1 MSGRDAILARI
12 RAATGGAKGEAA
24 EWLAARPRGPRPAR
38 AADDPLERF
47 AAEARAAGS
56 TVAGPVPPEDVPTEI
71 AEWLV
76 GENLPARL
84 AASPDPALDR
94 YPWSSRP
101 LLTLERRRAEPEDR
115 AALTPC
121 FAGIAETGTLAMLSG
136 PERPVTLN
144 FLPEAHIALV
154 RTRDLVGAYEDLWER
169 VREAGDAPRTV
180 NLITG
185 PSRSADIGQELRMGA
200 HGPRRLHIVLV
211 DDEQAAN
218 IVDDERAENVDD
230 DEQAAGSDDG

>member
-12 RAATGGAKGEAA
+12 RAATGGAKGEA
-24 EWLAARPRGPRPAR
+24 EERLAACPRGPRPAR
-38 AADDPLERF
+38 ADDGPVARF

-56 TVAGPVPPEDVPTEI
+56 TVSDPILPENVPAAI
-71 AEWLV
+71 AEWLAA
-76 GENLPARL
+76 ENLPARL

-94 YPWSSRP
+94 FPWSSRP

-115 AALTPC
+115 VALTPC
-121 FAGIAETGTLAMLSG
+121 FAGVAETGTLAMLSG

-144 FLPEAHIALV
+144 FLPEAHVALV
-154 RTRDLVGAYEDLWER
+154 STRDLVGAYEDMWAR
-169 VREAGDAPRTV
+169 MRAAGATPRAV

-211 DDEQAAN
+211 DEG
-218 IVDDERAENVDD
+218 RPG
-230 DEQAAGSDDG
+230 GSDAC

>member
-12 RAATGGAKGEAA
+12 RAATGGAEGDAPDR
-24 EWLAARPRGPRPAR
+24 LAARPRGPRPAR
-38 AADDPLERF
+38 ADDDPVARF
-47 AAEARAAGS
+47 MAEARAAGG
-56 TVAGPVPPEDVPTEI
+56 TVSGPVPPEDVPAAI
-71 AEWLV
+71 AEWLAA
-76 GENLPARL
+76 ENLPARL

-101 LLTLERRRAEPEDR
+101 LLTLERRRADPGDR
-115 AALTPC
+115 VSLTPC
-121 FAGIAETGTLAMLSG
+121 FAGVAETGTLAMLSS

-144 FLPEAHIALV
+144 FLPEAHVALV
-154 RTRDLVGAYEDLWER
+154 GTRDLVGAYEDLWAR
-169 VREAGDAPRTV
+169 VREAGETPRAV

-211 DDEQAAN
+211 DDARVED
-218 IVDDERAENVDD
+218 VDDGGPDA
-230 DEQAAGSDDG
+230 S

>member
-1 MSGRDAILARI
+1 MSAREAILARI
-12 RAATGGAKGEAA
+12 RAATGGDAGDAPER
-24 EWLAARPRGPRPAR
+24 LAARPEGPRPAR
-38 AADDPLERF
+38 AADDPVERF

-56 TVAGPVPPEDVPTEI
+56 TVSGPVPPEDVPAAV

-76 GENLPARL
+76 AENLPARL

-94 YPWSSRP
+94 FPWSSRP

-115 AALTPC
+115 VALTPC
-121 FAGIAETGTLAMLSG
+121 FAGVAETGTLAMLSG

-154 RTRDLVGAYEDLWER
+154 STRDLVGAYEDMWSR
-169 VREAGDAPRTV
+169 MRAAGATPRAV

-200 HGPRRLHIVLV
+200 HGPRKLHIVLV
-211 DDEQAAN
+211 DDG
-218 IVDDERAENVDD
+218 RPG
-230 DEQAAGSDDG
+230 GSDAC

>member
-12 RAATGGAKGEAA
+12 RAATGCAKGEA
-24 EWLAARPRGPRPAR
+24 EERLAARPRGPRPAR

-47 AAEARAAGS
+47 TAEARAAGS
-56 TVAGPVPPEDVPTEI
+56 TVAGPVPPEDVPAEI

-76 GENLPARL
+76 NENLPAHL

-101 LLTLERRRAEPEDR
+101 LLMLERRRAEPEDR
-115 AALTPC
+115 VALTPC
-121 FAGIAETGTLAMLSG
+121 FAGVAETGTLAMLSG

-154 RTRDLVGAYEDLWER
+154 SARDLVGAYEDLWER
-169 VREAGDAPRTV
+169 VREAGDTPRTV

-211 DDEQAAN
+211 DD
-218 IVDDERAENVDD
+218 DERVD
-230 DEQAAGSDDG
+230 GSDDG

>member
-1 MSGRDAILARI
+1 MSGRDTILARI
-12 RAATGGAKGEAA
+12 RAATAGATAEAT

-56 TVAGPVPPEDVPTEI
+56 TVAGPVPPEAVPAEI
-71 AEWLV
+71 AKWLV
-76 GENLPARL
+76 SENLPARL

-115 AALTPC
+115 VALTPC
-121 FAGIAETGTLAMLSG
+121 FAGVAETGTLAMLSG

-154 RTRDLVGAYEDLWER
+154 CTRDLAGAYEDLWER
-169 VREAGDAPRTV
+169 VRAAGDPPRTV

-218 IVDDERAENVDD
+218 IVDDEQAENIDD
-230 DEQAAGSDDG
+230 DEQAAGSDGG

>member
-1 MSGRDAILARI
+1 MSGRAAILARI
-12 RAATGGAKGEAA
+12 RAATGGAHEEAA
-24 EWLAARPRGPRPAR
+24 QRLSLRPLGPRPER
-38 AADDPLERF
+38 ADDAPLERF
-47 AAEARAAGS
+47 MAEAAAAGC
-56 TVAGPVPPEDVPTEI
+56 TVAGPVPPAEVPAAV
-71 AEWLV
+71 AEWLAA
-76 GENLPARL
+76 ENLPARL

-101 LLTLERRRAEPEDR
+101 LLALERRKAEAPDR
-115 AALTPC
+115 VSLTPC

-144 FLPEAHIALV
+144 FLPEAHVALLGA
-154 RTRDLVGAYEDLWER
+154 RDLVGAYEDLWAR
-169 VREAGDAPRTV
+169 LRETGKTPRTV

-211 DDEQAAN
+211 DDGGPE
-218 IVDDERAENVDD
+218 
-230 DEQAAGSDDG
+230 GSDGC

>member
-12 RAATGGAKGEAA
+12 RVATGSA
-24 EWLAARPRGPRPAR
+24 EGDAPDRLATRPPGPRPAR
-38 AADDPLERF
+38 AGDEPVARF
-47 AAEARAAGS
+47 ASEAAAAGC
-56 TVAGPVPPEDVPTEI
+56 TLTDLVPPEDVPAAI
-71 AEWLV
+71 AEWLAA
-76 GENLPARL
+76 ENLPARL

-101 LLTLERRRAEPEDR
+101 LLTLERRRAEAEDR
-115 AALTPC
+115 VSLTPC
-121 FAGIAETGTLAMLSG
+121 FAGVAETGTLATLSG

-144 FLPEAHIALV
+144 FLPEAHVALV
-154 RTRDLVGAYEDLWER
+154 STRDLVGAYEDLWTR
-169 VREAGDAPRTV
+169 VRAVGDTPRTV

-211 DDEQAAN
+211 DDGPPESS
-218 IVDDERAENVDD
+218 DET
-230 DEQAAGSDDG
+230 

>member
-1 MSGRDAILARI
+1 MSAREAIFARI
-12 RAATGGAKGEAA
+12 RAATGGDAGDAPER
-24 EWLAARPRGPRPAR
+24 LAARPTGPRPAR
-38 AADDPLERF
+38 AGDDPVERF

-56 TVAGPVPPEDVPTEI
+56 TVSEPVPPEDVPAAV

-76 GENLPARL
+76 AENLPARL

-94 YPWSSRP
+94 FPWSARP

-115 AALTPC
+115 VALTPC
-121 FAGIAETGTLAMLSG
+121 FAGVAETGTLAMLSG

-154 RTRDLVGAYEDLWER
+154 STRDLVGAYEDMWAR
-169 VREAGDAPRTV
+169 MRAAGATPRAV

-200 HGPRRLHIVLV
+200 HGPRKLHIVLV
-211 DDEQAAN
+211 DEG
-218 IVDDERAENVDD
+218 RPG
-230 DEQAAGSDDG
+230 GSDVC

>member
-12 RAATGGAKGEAA
+12 RAATGGARGDAPDR
-24 EWLAARPRGPRPAR
+24 LATRPPGPRPAR
-38 AADDPLERF
+38 ADDDPVARF
-47 AAEARAAGS
+47 ASEATAAGS
-56 TVAGPVPPEDVPTEI
+56 TLSGPVRPEDVP
-71 AEWLV
+71 AAVAAWLAA
-76 GENLPARL
+76 ENLPARL

-94 YPWSSRP
+94 YPWGSRP

-115 AALTPC
+115 VSLTPC

-154 RTRDLVGAYEDLWER
+154 STRDLVGAYEDLWAR
-169 VREAGDAPRTV
+169 VRAAGETPRTV

-211 DDEQAAN
+211 DDERVEG
-218 IVDDERAENVDD
+218 IDDERMK
-230 DEQAAGSDDG
+230 GSDGGSAEGSDEA

>member
-12 RAATGGAKGEAA
+12 RAATGGAKGEA
-24 EWLAARPRGPRPAR
+24 EERLAARPRGPRPAR

-56 TVAGPVPPEDVPTEI
+56 TVAGPVSPEEVPAAI
-71 AEWLV
+71 ADWLV
-76 GENLPARL
+76 NENLPARL

-94 YPWSSRP
+94 FPWSSRP

-115 AALTPC
+115 VALTPC

-144 FLPEAHIALV
+144 FLPEAHVALV
-154 RTRDLVGAYEDLWER
+154 STRDLVGAYEDMWAR
-169 VREAGDAPRTV
+169 MRAAGATPRAV

-200 HGPRRLHIVLV
+200 HGPRKLHIVLV
-211 DDEQAAN
+211 DDGPPEA
-218 IVDDERAENVDD
+218 
-230 DEQAAGSDDG
+230 SDAC

>member
-12 RAATGGAKGEAA
+12 RAATGGAKGEA
-24 EWLAARPRGPRPAR
+24 EERLAARPGGPRPAR

-56 TVAGPVPPEDVPTEI
+56 TVSEPVLPENVPAAI

-76 GENLPARL
+76 AENLPARL

-115 AALTPC
+115 VALTPC
-121 FAGIAETGTLAMLSG
+121 FAGVAETGTLVMLSG

-144 FLPEAHIALV
+144 FLPEAHVALV
-154 RTRDLVGAYEDLWER
+154 STRDLVGAYEDMWAR
-169 VREAGDAPRTV
+169 MRAAGATPRAV

-200 HGPRRLHIVLV
+200 HGPRKLHIVLV
-211 DDEQAAN
+211 DDGPPEA
-218 IVDDERAENVDD
+218 
-230 DEQAAGSDDG
+230 SDAC

>member
-1 MSGRDAILARI
+1 MSAREAIFARI
-12 RAATGGAKGEAA
+12 RAATGGKAGDAPA
-24 EWLAARPRGPRPAR
+24 RLATRPRGPRPAR
-38 AADDPLERF
+38 AADDPVERF

-56 TVAGPVPPEDVPTEI
+56 TVAGPVPPEEVPAAV
-71 AEWLV
+71 AEWLTA
-76 GENLPARL
+76 ENLPARL
-84 AASPDPALDR
+84 AASPDPALGR
-94 YPWSSRP
+94 FPWSRRP

-115 AALTPC
+115 VALTPC

-154 RTRDLVGAYEDLWER
+154 GTRDLVGAYEDMWAR
-169 VREAGDAPRTV
+169 MRAAGAAPRAV

-185 PSRSADIGQELRMGA
+185 PSRSADIGQELRLGA

-211 DDEQAAN
+211 DDEQAEN
-218 IVDDERAENVDD
+218 I
-230 DEQAAGSDDG
+230 DDGPPESADDC

>member
-1 MSGRDAILARI
+1 MSGRGAILARI
-12 RAATGGAKGEAA
+12 RAATGGARADAA
-24 EWLAARPRGPRPAR
+24 ERLAARPRGPRPAR
-38 AADDPLERF
+38 AGGAPVARF
-47 AAEARAAGS
+47 TAEARAAGS
-56 TVAGPVPPEDVPTEI
+56 TVSGPVPPQEAP
-71 AEWLV
+71 AEVAAWLAA
-76 GENLPARL
+76 ENLPARL

-101 LLTLERRRAEPEDR
+101 LLALERRRAEPEDR

-154 RTRDLVGAYEDLWER
+154 RTRDLVGAYEDLWDR
-169 VREAGDAPRTV
+169 VREAGAAPRAV

-211 DDEQAAN
+211 DDGPGE
-218 IVDDERAENVDD
+218 
-230 DEQAAGSDDG
+230 GSGGG

>member
-1 MSGRDAILARI
+1 MSGRDVILARI
-12 RAATGGAKGEAA
+12 RAATGGAGEDAHDR
-24 EWLAARPRGPRPAR
+24 LAARPRGPRPAR
-38 AADDPLERF
+38 ADEDPVARF

-56 TVAGPVPPEDVPTEI
+56 TVSEPVLPEDVPAAI
-71 AEWLV
+71 ADWLAA
-76 GENLPARL
+76 ENLPARL

-94 YPWSSRP
+94 YPWSARP

-115 AALTPC
+115 VSLTPC
-121 FAGIAETGTLAMLSG
+121 FAGVAETGTLAMLSG

-154 RTRDLVGAYEDLWER
+154 GTRDLVGAYEDLWAR
-169 VREAGDAPRTV
+169 LREAGDTPRAV

-200 HGPRRLHIVLV
+200 HGPRKLHIVLV
-211 DDEQAAN
+211 DDRPPEA
-218 IVDDERAENVDD
+218 
-230 DEQAAGSDDG
+230 SDAC

>member
-1 MSGRDAILARI
+1 MSARAAILARI
-12 RAATGGAKGEAA
+12 RAATGGDTGDAPER
-24 EWLAARPRGPRPAR
+24 LAARPEGPRPAR
-38 AADDPLERF
+38 AADDPVERF

-56 TVAGPVPPEDVPTEI
+56 TVSGPVPPEDVPAAV

-76 GENLPARL
+76 AENLPARL

-94 YPWSSRP
+94 FPWSSRP

-115 AALTPC
+115 VALTPC
-121 FAGIAETGTLAMLSG
+121 FAGVAETGTLAMLSG

-144 FLPEAHIALV
+144 FLPEAHVALV
-154 RTRDLVGAYEDLWER
+154 STRDLVGAYEDMWAR
-169 VREAGDAPRTV
+169 MRAAGATPRAV

-200 HGPRRLHIVLV
+200 HGPRKLHIVLV
-211 DDEQAAN
+211 DDGPPEA
-218 IVDDERAENVDD
+218 
-230 DEQAAGSDDG
+230 SDAC

>member
-12 RAATGGAKGEAA
+12 RAATGGAKGEA
-24 EWLAARPRGPRPAR
+24 EERLAARPRGPRPAR
-38 AADDPLERF
+38 ADDDPVARF

-56 TVAGPVPPEDVPTEI
+56 TVSDPILPENVPAAI
-71 AEWLV
+71 AEWLAA
-76 GENLPARL
+76 ENLPARL

-115 AALTPC
+115 VALTPC
-121 FAGIAETGTLAMLSG
+121 FAGVAETGTLAMLSG

-144 FLPEAHIALV
+144 FLPEAHVALV
-154 RTRDLVGAYEDLWER
+154 STRDLVGAYEDMWAQMR
-169 VREAGDAPRTV
+169 AAGATPRAV

-200 HGPRRLHIVLV
+200 HGPRKLHIVLV
-211 DDEQAAN
+211 DDGPPEA
-218 IVDDERAENVDD
+218 
-230 DEQAAGSDDG
+230 SDAC

>member
-12 RAATGGAKGEAA
+12 GAATGGAKGEAE

-47 AAEARAAGS
+47 AAEARAAGG
-56 TVAGPVPPEDVPTEI
+56 TVAGPVPPEAVPAEI
-71 AEWLV
+71 AEWLA

-115 AALTPC
+115 VALTPC
-121 FAGIAETGTLAMLSG
+121 FAGVAETGTLAMLSG

-154 RTRDLVGAYEDLWER
+154 RTRDLAGAYEDLWER
-169 VREAGDAPRTV
+169 VRAAGDRAPH
-180 NLITG
+180 
-185 PSRSADIGQELRMGA
+185 GQPDYRAVAQRRYRPGA
-200 HGPRRLHIVLV
+200 APGRARAAPAAYRAGRRR
-211 DDEQAAN
+211 AGGN
-218 IVDDERAENVDD
+218 IVE

>member
-1 MSGRDAILARI
+1 MSGRDVILARI
-12 RAATGGAKGEAA
+12 RAATGGAKGEA
-24 EWLAARPRGPRPAR
+24 EERLAARPGGPRPAR

-56 TVAGPVPPEDVPTEI
+56 TVSEPVLPENVPAAI
-71 AEWLV
+71 AEWLAA
-76 GENLPARL
+76 ENLPARL

-115 AALTPC
+115 VALTPC
-121 FAGIAETGTLAMLSG
+121 FAGVAETGTLAMLSG

-144 FLPEAHIALV
+144 FLPEAHVALV
-154 RTRDLVGAYEDLWER
+154 STRDLVGAYEDMWAQIR
-169 VREAGDAPRTV
+169 AAGATPRAV

-200 HGPRRLHIVLV
+200 HGPRKLHIVLV
-211 DDEQAAN
+211 DDGPPEA
-218 IVDDERAENVDD
+218 
-230 DEQAAGSDDG
+230 SDAC

>member
-12 RAATGGAKGEAA
+12 RAATGGARGEA
-24 EWLAARPRGPRPAR
+24 EERLAARPRGPRPAR

-56 TVAGPVPPEDVPTEI
+56 TVSEPVLPENVPAAI

-76 GENLPARL
+76 NENLPARL

-115 AALTPC
+115 VALTPC
-121 FAGIAETGTLAMLSG
+121 FAGVAETGTLAMLSG

-154 RTRDLVGAYEDLWER
+154 NARDLVGAYEDMWAR
-169 VREAGDAPRTV
+169 MRAAGGTPRAV

-211 DDEQAAN
+211 DDGPPEA
-218 IVDDERAENVDD
+218 
-230 DEQAAGSDDG
+230 SDAC

>member
-1 MSGRDAILARI
+1 MSAREAILARI
-12 RAATGGAKGEAA
+12 RAATGGGAGDAPER
-24 EWLAARPRGPRPAR
+24 LAARPRGPRPAR
-38 AADDPLERF
+38 AEDDPVRRF

-56 TVAGPVPPEDVPTEI
+56 TVSEPVPPGDVPAEI
-71 AEWLV
+71 AGWLV
-76 GENLPARL
+76 AENLPARL

-94 YPWSSRP
+94 FPWSTRP
-101 LLTLERRRAEPEDR
+101 LLTLERRRAAPEDR
-115 AALTPC
+115 VSLTPC

-154 RTRDLVGAYEDLWER
+154 STRDLVGAYEDLWAR
-169 VREAGDAPRTV
+169 LRAAGEPPRTV

-185 PSRSADIGQELRMGA
+185 PSRSADIGQELRLGA

-211 DDEQAAN
+211 DD
-218 IVDDERAENVDD
+218 DRAEGVD
-230 DEQAAGSDDG
+230 GC